1 MRFVVSRVK
10 GVVSLLAMHRNLRLS
25 TLELKHHV
33 AAFLQVRIRL
43 STLEGNKVY
52 RGSFPLYLLGKK
64 GVTPM
69 GSLDLAIRLTY
80 PSSVPI
86 LKQYLKPVLPA
97 MHYLAPINKDA
108 AETLR
113 IAAMNLVADSLEK
126 YDPPLRRETVEYMLD
141 TDEMLFTMR
150 RMRANWNRIK
160 VKM

>member
-1 MRFVVSRVK
+1 
-10 GVVSLLAMHRNLRLS
+10 
-25 TLELKHHV
+25 
-33 AAFLQVRIRL
+33 VRIRL

-69 GSLDLAIRLTY
+69 GSLDLAIRFTY
-80 PSSVPI
+80 PSAIPL

-97 MHYLAPINKDA
+97 MHYFDPIDTDA
-108 AETLR
+108 AEKLR
-113 IAAMNLVADSLEK
+113 IAAMNLVADRLEK
-126 YDPPLRRETVEYMLD
+126 YEPPMRREVVEYMLD

-160 VKM
+160 VKVLRFRVLRFRVLRQA

>member
-1 MRFVVSRVK
+1 
-10 GVVSLLAMHRNLRLS
+10 
-25 TLELKHHV
+25 
-33 AAFLQVRIRL
+33 VRIRL

-69 GSLDLAIRLTY
+69 GSLDLAIRFTY
-80 PSSVPI
+80 PSAIPL

-97 MHYLAPINKDA
+97 MHYFDPIDTDA
-108 AETLR
+108 AEKLR
-113 IAAMNLVADSLEK
+113 IAAMNLVADRLEK
-126 YDPPLRRETVEYMLD
+126 HDPPMRREVVEYMLD

-160 VKM
+160 VRVSRFMVLRQTLPKAWHSA